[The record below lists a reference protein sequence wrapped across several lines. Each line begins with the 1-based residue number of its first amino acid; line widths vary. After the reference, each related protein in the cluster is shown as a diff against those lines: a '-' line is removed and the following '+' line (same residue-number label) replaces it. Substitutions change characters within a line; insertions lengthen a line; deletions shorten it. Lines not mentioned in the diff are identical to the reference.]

1 MMLNG
6 DSNENCKKI
15 NSLFSKEKQTNKQLF
30 KCGTDGRVGE
40 RVNVRSSDY
49 QMHR

>member
-15 NSLFSKEKQTNKQLF
+15 NSLVSKKTNKQLF
-30 KCGTDGRVGE
+30 KRGTDGRVGG
-40 RVNVRSSDY
+40 RVDVRSRDY
-49 QMHR
+49 QIHR